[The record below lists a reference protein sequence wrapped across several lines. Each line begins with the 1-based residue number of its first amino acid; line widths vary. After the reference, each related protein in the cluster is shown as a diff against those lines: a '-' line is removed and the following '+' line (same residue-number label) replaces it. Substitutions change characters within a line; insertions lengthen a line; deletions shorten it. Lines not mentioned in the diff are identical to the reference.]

1 MKDCLLHASIPDWKY
16 PVEISHNNKR
26 VVDPNHN
33 HDFLQIFHMNSG
45 TCSHCVNEYSTTLNP
60 RAVSILPAGYPH
72 YTDARYADNNLYL
85 FNLTDR
91 LFSDSPENPRSF
103 SSLCIKPLCRTV
115 AKKTPIIYPGV
126 DTTDKLLTLFEEMNT
141 LLKNH
146 SVEKIHVVR
155 GKTVELMT
163 LLTSEYMSLEGSLCG
178 SSMSS
183 YCPSIYVAFNY
194 IHSNYTDQNL
204 SAEEVARV
212 SMMSVR
218 SFHRIFKE
226 IMSMSFMQYVKYLR
240 LRRAKELLA
249 HTDRI
254 LADIS
259 SDCGF
264 IDITTF
270 HRLFKGNTGFTPRE
284 YRLFVQNILCAY
296 PMEQ

>member
-1 MKDCLLHASIPDWKY
+1 MKDCVFHASIPSWKY
-16 PVEISHNNKR
+16 PVEVNNNNKR

-45 TCSHCVNEYSTTLNP
+45 TCSHYVDQYSTTLNP

-72 YTDARYADNNLYL
+72 YTDARHADNNLYL

-91 LFSDSPENPRSF
+91 LFSDSPDNPRNF

-115 AKKTPIIYPGV
+115 LKKTPIIYPRV
-126 DTTDKLLTLFEEMNT
+126 ETTGKLRVLFDEMNT

-146 SVEKIHVVR
+146 SVEKLPIVR

-163 LLTSEYMSLEGSLCG
+163 LLADEYMSLEGALYG

-194 IHSNYTDQNL
+194 IHSNYANENL
-204 SAEEVARV
+204 SAEEVAHAAL
-212 SMMSVR
+212 MSVR
-218 SFHRIFKE
+218 SFHRIFTE
-226 IMSMSFMQYVKYLR
+226 IMGMPFMQYVKYLR

-249 HTDRI
+249 DTNRI
-254 LADIS
+254 LSDIS
-259 SDCGF
+259 SACGF

-270 HRLFKGNTGFTPRE
+270 HRLFRNHTGFTPRK
-284 YRLFVQNILCAY
+284 YRLFVKNTLCAY
-296 PMEQ
+296 PMQQ